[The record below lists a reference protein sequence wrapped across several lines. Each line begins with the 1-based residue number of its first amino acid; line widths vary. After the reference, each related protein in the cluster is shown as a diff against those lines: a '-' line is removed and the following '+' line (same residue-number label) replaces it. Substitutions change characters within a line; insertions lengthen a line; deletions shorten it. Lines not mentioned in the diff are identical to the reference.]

1 MRIRLRSRGADAIG
15 DVIYDPDHT
24 RRSKVTILAGSTLTI
39 NPHAEGVASNIQANY
54 KTAAEALRNGA
65 LEELN
70 NLPGGGAQYR
80 VVEDI
85 TDLSVAGSAV
95 IVTGNPGR
103 GWDKWIIDEEGHPL
117 KGRLIDDLRQP
128 QD

>member
-39 NPHAEGVASNIQANY
+39 DPHAAGVAPNIQANY
-54 KTAAEALRNGA
+54 RTAAEALRNGA
-65 LEELN
+65 LEELD
-70 NLPGGGAQYR
+70 NLPGGGARYR
-80 VVEDI
+80 VVKDI

-95 IVTGNPGR
+95 IVTGNPGK
-103 GWDKWIIDEEGHPL
+103 GWDKWLIDEEGHPL
-117 KGRLIDDLRQP
+117 NGHPLDDLRPP
-128 QD
+128 QN